1 MIYLTPHAVDQ
12 RLNLT
17 ENGPGQHHP
26 TSGYRELTSRCDAP
40 YYVTPRSPPPKKK
53 HPQHYV
59 STNISVWCIH
69 IYICICMYIYICMYI
84 KTYYY
89 VDTHL
94 SQQIRFYIIG
104 QHICSNSKAPGEW
117 CSPCRAAPALGG
129 SPGSDR
135 SRASSEPGVALGKS
149 WRVIVWYDRN
159 RIEHILGIYCCYNY
173 RKSSMVWYDD
183 IKQSKKNIYVFFYG
197 LV

>member
-1 MIYLTPHAVDQ
+1 
-12 RLNLT
+12 
-17 ENGPGQHHP
+17 
-26 TSGYRELTSRCDAP
+26 
-40 YYVTPRSPPPKKK
+40 
-53 HPQHYV
+53 
-59 STNISVWCIH
+59 
-69 IYICICMYIYICMYI
+69 MYIYMYVYIYI

-94 SQQIRFYIIG
+94 SQQIRG

-159 RIEHILGIYCCYNY
+159 RIEHILVIYCCYNY

-183 IKQSKKNIYVFFYG
+183 IKQSKNTYMCFYG